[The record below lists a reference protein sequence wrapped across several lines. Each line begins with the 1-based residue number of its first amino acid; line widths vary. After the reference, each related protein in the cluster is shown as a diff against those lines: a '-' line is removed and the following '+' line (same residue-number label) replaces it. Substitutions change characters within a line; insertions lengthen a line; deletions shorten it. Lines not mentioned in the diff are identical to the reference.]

1 MSHKTHLTYL
11 LISVLVTIMLVV
23 GTNVFTYYKLTRAMN
38 EELQT
43 FQGEVSDALRGTQQ
57 SLLDAISQEHTYSAS
72 QRSALE
78 NKTIEN
84 FKKLQDVMNRQ
95 SAQIK
100 LDLESQVST
109 VASRVERV
117 QQESAEELKGI
128 KRKSSELESKI
139 SEINV
144 ESSDF
149 SAIVQDVV
157 KAVVSV
163 RTQRQQG
170 SGVFFDER
178 GYIMTNKHVI
188 QDASA
193 IQVVDHAGRV
203 YAASIIGSA
212 DNIDLAVLK
221 VIGDAPFAAL
231 EFASGDSIRV
241 GQRVIAVGNPLG
253 LSFSVTEGIISAV
266 NRQIDASGLGYI
278 QTDVSINP
286 GNSGGP
292 LVDAGMRIVGI
303 TTLKF
308 QQGEGLGFA
317 LPSTIVQQ
325 VAEQAVSS

>member
-11 LISVLVTIMLVV
+11 LISIVFTVFLVA
-23 GTNVFTYYKLTRAMN
+23 GTNLFTYHKLTGAVNQQLGQFEN
-38 EELQT
+38 EM
-43 FQGEVSDALRGTQQ
+43 SDALRSTQD
-57 SLLDAISQEHTYSAS
+57 SLLDAIEQEHVSSAT

-117 QQESAEELKGI
+117 QQESAEEFKGI
-128 KRKSSELESKI
+128 RKKSTELESKI

-144 ESSDF
+144 QSSDF
-149 SAIVQDVV
+149 SAIVEDVV
-157 KAVVSV
+157 RAVVSV
-163 RTQRQQG
+163 RTQNQQG

-178 GYIMTNKHVI
+178 GYVMTNKHVI
-188 QDASA
+188 QGASA
-193 IQVVDHAGRV
+193 VQVIDYAGRLYNAEIV
-203 YAASIIGSA
+203 GSA
-212 DNIDLAVLK
+212 TNADLAVLK
-221 VIGDAPFAAL
+221 ISGSEPFPYL
-231 EFASGDSIRV
+231 EFASADSIRV

-266 NRQIDASGLGYI
+266 NRRIDASGIGYI

-292 LVDAGMRIVGI
+292 LVDAGKHIVGI

-308 QQGEGLGFA
+308 EQGEGLGFA
-317 LPSTIVQQ
+317 LPSSLTQQ
-325 VAEQAVSS
+325 VAEQATSS